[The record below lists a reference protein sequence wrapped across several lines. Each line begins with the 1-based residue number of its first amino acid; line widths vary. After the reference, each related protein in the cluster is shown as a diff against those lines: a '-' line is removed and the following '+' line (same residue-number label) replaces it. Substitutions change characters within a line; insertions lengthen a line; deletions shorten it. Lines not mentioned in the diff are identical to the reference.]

1 MAYDTNEL
9 IRKSIEILD
18 YEKGHTVF
26 IEDLV
31 VQLGINKATF
41 YSHKLNENDDIKER
55 LERNKVATKRFL
67 RTKWFNSNNPTLQI
81 SLYKILANDFEY
93 ARLNNNPVV
102 NNVTNNFEMT
112 EEYIIEAINQLI
124 KDNPNIKDKL
134 TID

>member
-26 IEDLV
+26 IEDLI
-31 VQLGINKATF
+31 VQLGISKQAF
-41 YSHKLNENDDIKER
+41 YNHKLDENDDIKER
-55 LERNKVATKRFL
+55 LERNKVATKNYL
-67 RTKWFNSNNPTLQI
+67 RKKWFNSNNPTLQI